1 MLNTKSNN
9 QLQTF
14 PKNQQ
19 NIDSKDESYQIK
31 TIEEPIGRKF
41 LIYGT
46 NKYKYSFQQCKV
58 IRSFGDNILMAKL
71 Q

>member
-1 MLNTKSNN
+1 MLNNKSNN

-19 NIDSKDESYQIK
+19 NTDYKEELNQIK

-41 LIYGT
+41 LTYGT

-58 IRSFGDNILMAKL
+58 IRSFGDTLMAKL